1 MRMIV
6 SENAKGSGKKA
17 AELAARLINSY
28 IKRRDLARIV
38 LSTGASQFEFLEAL
52 IQEDIDWSRVEA
64 FHLDEYIGLP
74 IDHPASFRK
83 YIKERFADRVHPKAV
98 HYVEPEGNVA
108 ENIAALTKKLT
119 EKPIDVAFIGIGENG
134 HIAFNDP
141 PADFET
147 EKSYIVVDLD
157 EKCRR
162 QQLGEGWFPTLEDVP
177 RQAISMTVSQI
188 MKAKHIISVVPHAVK
203 ANAIKATMEND
214 LTPAVPATMLK
225 QHRACFLFLDQN
237 SASLIDPDKY
247 TLKPME
253 LPIRELSPE
262 DGHYF
267 FGYYD
272 LQPYDSTGKRHLC
285 HKVQFTDRLPEADD
299 VAELGYIDVE
309 TRTFHKIAE
318 TTAWNFQ
325 QGAMLQW
332 YGDDHILY
340 NTRTEEG
347 FKTAITHCETGETVT
362 FPYPSANVS
371 ADGRYSLCINLS
383 RVFDFRPGYG
393 YAGIPDPVKDVKAPD
408 NDGVWLQDLK
418 TGETKLIVTYEQ
430 IAREFPQPPHSDRKL
445 VINHITFNPSA
456 DRFLMLVRDF
466 PGPKSKHQT
475 LLLTSDLEG
484 NLFKLTDYA
493 VNSHYHWKNDRELVM
508 VYSGKEEPM
517 GLYLM
522 TDLTEKRERIEHPA
536 LQGDIHC
543 IYSPDRR
550 YIIGDGYP
558 DLLESKRSIV
568 CYDTETGHYSLLASV
583 YSHEFPLTDL
593 RCDLH
598 NRWRQDGK
606 RISFDSN
613 ATGRRTIHEID
624 VEKLFR

>member
-1 MRMIV
+1 MRIIV
-6 SENAKGSGKKA
+6 SETAQESAKKA
-17 AELAARLINSY
+17 AELAAELINSY
-28 IKRRDLARIV
+28 IRRRDLARIV
-38 LSTGASQFEFLEAL
+38 LSADDSQLEFLETL
-52 IQEDIDWSRVEA
+52 IQESIDWSKVEV
-64 FHLDEYIGLP
+64 FPLYEHLGLP
-74 IDHPASFRK
+74 EDHPASFRK
-83 YIKERFADRVHPKAV
+83 AIKERFVDRVHPKAV
-98 HYVEPEGNVA
+98 HYIQPDGD
-108 ENIAALTKKLT
+108 IAALT

-134 HIAFNDP
+134 SIALNDP
-141 PADFET
+141 SADFET
-147 EKSYIVVDLD
+147 EDPYITVKL
-157 EKCRR
+157 EG
-162 QQLGEGWFPTLEDVP
+162 GES

-188 MKAKHIISVVPHAVK
+188 MKAKYILSVVPHAVK
-203 ANAIKATMEND
+203 ANAIKATMENG
-214 LTPAVPATMLK
+214 LTSAVPATMLK
-225 QHRACFLFLDQN
+225 QHRACFLFLDQS

-247 TLKPME
+247 VLKPAD
-253 LPIRELSPE
+253 LPIREISPE

-285 HKVQFTDRLPEADD
+285 HKVQFVDRLPEADD
-299 VAELGYIDVE
+299 VAELGYIDLE

-371 ADGRYSLCINLS
+371 ADGRYSLSINLS

-393 YAGIPDPVKDVKAPD
+393 YAGIPDPVKDIKAPA

-418 TGETKLIVTYEQ
+418 TGEVKLIVTYEQ
-430 IAREFPQPPHSDRKL
+430 IAKEFPQPPHSDHKL

-466 PGPKSKHQT
+466 PEPKSKHQT

-508 VYSGKEEPM
+508 VYSGKNEPI

-522 TDLTEKRERIEHPA
+522 TDLTQKRERIKHPN

-558 DLLESKRSIV
+558 DILDSKRSIV
-568 CYDTETGHYSLLASV
+568 CYDTETGHYSLLARI
-583 YSHEFPLTDL
+583 YSNEFPLTDL

-598 NRWRQDGK
+598 NRWRQDGR

-613 ATGRRTIHEID
+613 ATGRRTIQEID
-624 VEKLFR
+624 LEDLLK